1 MRERRSSSTARIVA
15 GGLLALA
22 AAWAIACSEAGTGPE
37 PGPPPPPPTPNRP
50 PAAVGAIPGQEV
62 AVGDSLHV
70 AVSSYFA
77 DPDGDALTYD
87 AGSSNPGVATAV
99 AAIDLVTLAAVARG
113 AATITVTATDPD
125 GLEASQRFEVTVP
138 NRGPQTIAPLPDLEL
153 SLGDEA
159 AVDVSSHFTDPDGD
173 ALTYGAASSDPA
185 VAAVAPVGSAVTV
198 RALSRGRATITVT
211 AVDPDGLEATLEFEV
226 TVPNSGPEPSGTLP
240 DLELSPGDEA
250 TVDAS
255 SHFTDPDGDALTY
268 RAASS
273 DPAVAA
279 VDASGSEVTVRALSR
294 GRATIT
300 VTAVDPDGLEATLE
314 FEVTVP
320 NSGPEPSGTLPD
332 LELSPGDE
340 ATVDASSH
348 FTDPDG
354 DALTYRAASSDP
366 AVAAVDASGS
376 EVTVRA
382 LSRGTATIT
391 VTASDADGLEAA
403 LEFGVTVPNSPP
415 GAADPIPDIE
425 LARGEERTLDVSSH
439 FSDPDGDMLTYRA
452 QSSDPAVAA
461 VAASG
466 SEVTVRALSRGTATI
481 TVTASD
487 PDGLEVTLEFEV
499 TVPNSGPGA
508 TDPIPDIELAGGEE
522 RTLDVSSHFSDP
534 DGDMLTYRAASSNP
548 AVAAADASGSH
559 VTVLALTRGTATI
572 TVTASD
578 PDGLQATLEFEV
590 TVPGGGPVT
599 VGRIP
604 DLELAPGVSR
614 SVDVSPYFS
623 DPDGDP
629 LTFAAGSSNPDVATA
644 TVSGDSVAV
653 LALARG
659 TATITVTAS
668 DPDGLQATLEFEVTV
683 PGGGPVTAGRIPDL
697 ELAPGVS
704 RSVDVSPYF
713 SDPDGDPLTYA
724 ARSSNPDVATA
735 TASGDSVAVL
745 ALARGTATITVT
757 ASDPAGLEATLEFE
771 VTVPGGGPVTV
782 GRIPDLELAPG
793 VRRSVD
799 VSPYFSDP
807 DGDPLTYAARS
818 SNPDVATATASGDS
832 VAVLGLARGTATITV
847 TASDPA
853 GLEATLEFEVTV
865 PGGGPVTVGRI
876 PDLELAPGVRR
887 SVDVSP
893 YFSDPD
899 GDPLTFAAGSSNPDI
914 ATATVSGDS
923 VAVLA
928 LARGT
933 ATITVTASDPD
944 GLQATLEFELTVPG
958 GGPVTVGRIP
968 DLELAPGVRRSVDVS
983 PYFSDPDGDP
993 LTFAARSSNPD
1004 VATATVSGDS
1014 VAVLALARGTAT
1026 ITVTASD
1033 PDGLQATLEF
1043 EVTVPG
1049 GGPVTAGRIPDL
1061 ELAPGVSRSVDVSP
1075 YFSDPDGD
1083 PLTFAA
1089 GSSNPDVAT
1098 ATVSGDSVAVLALAR
1113 GTATITVTAS
1123 DPDGLQATLEFEL
1136 TVPGGGPVTAGRI
1149 PDLELAPGVSRSVDV
1164 SPYFSDPDGDP
1175 LTFAAGS
1182 SNPDIAT
1189 ATVSGDS
1196 VAVLALAR
1204 GTATI
1209 TVTAS
1214 DPDGL
1219 QATLE
1224 FELTV
1229 PGGGPVTA
1237 GRIPDLELA
1246 PGVSR
1251 SVDASPYFS
1260 DPDGDPLT
1268 FAARSSNPDVATATV
1283 SGDSVA
1289 VLALTR
1295 GTATITVT
1303 ASDPAGLQATL
1314 EFELTVPGGGPV
1326 TAGRIPDLE
1335 LAPGVSR
1342 SVDVSPYFSDPDGDP
1357 LTYAARSSNPDVAT
1371 ATASGDSVA
1380 VLALARGTATI
1391 TVTASD
1397 PAGLE
1402 ATLEFEVTVPG
1413 GGPVTAGRIPD
1424 LELAPGVSRSV
1435 DVSPYFSDPDGD
1447 PLTFAAGSSNPDVA
1461 TATVSGDSVAV
1472 LALARGTATITV
1484 TASDPDGLQATL
1496 GFEVT
1501 VPGGGPVT
1509 AGRIPDLELA
1519 PGVSRS
1525 VDVSPYFSDPDGDPL
1540 TFAAGSSN
1548 PDVATATVSGHSVAV
1563 LALARGTATI
1573 TVTASDPD
1581 GLQATLGFEV
1591 TVLAVLNRPPG
1602 ITATLPDLDLEEGED
1617 HMLLLSRFF
1626 SDPDGDALTFSA
1638 TSSDETRVKLDSSA
1652 DTIWIKG
1659 ASEGSARVTA
1669 TATDVPGLSTAQ
1681 AFDVTV
1687 RPFVAPVGFDIE
1699 LEFTSSVSAS
1709 ARDVIREAASTWE
1722 SILAST
1728 ELSDV
1733 TFNRRVSCGG
1743 VTTTGAV
1750 GTVDDLLI
1758 LFTAESI
1765 DGPRGSLG
1773 HAGPCTLRTN
1783 GGLPVVG
1790 RVVLDSEDMDLIPA
1804 TTGLLDLA
1812 IHEMAHILGFGLL
1825 WDDFGLLADPSS
1837 VTPGADTHFTGAAA
1851 IAAFNAA
1858 GGASYT
1864 GAKVPVD
1871 NEEPGPDLHWRAS
1884 IFPGEAMG
1892 PAQFL
1897 SRREPLSAITIE
1909 SLADLGYTVAAAL
1922 ADPYSVSLPDIPP
1935 GRPVQAEAGQLI
1947 YLGDDI
1953 LRVPIRV
1960 VDDEGR
1966 VLRVIPPR

>member
-62 AVGDSLHV
+62 AVGDSLHFT
-70 AVSSYFA
+70 VSSYFA

-87 AGSSNPGVATAV
+87 AGSSNPGVATAA

-125 GLEASQRFEVTVP
+125 GLEAAQRFEVTVP
-138 NRGPQTIAPLPDLEL
+138 NRGPQTIAPLPELEL
-153 SLGDEA
+153 ALGDEA
-159 AVDVSSHFTDPDGD
+159 TVDVSSHFTDPDGD

-185 VAAVAPVGSAVTV
+185 VAAVAPAGSA
-198 RALSRGRATITVT
+198 
-211 AVDPDGLEATLEFEV
+211 
-226 TVPNSGPEPSGTLP
+226 
-240 DLELSPGDEA
+240 
-250 TVDAS
+250 
-255 SHFTDPDGDALTY
+255 
-268 RAASS
+268 
-273 DPAVAA
+273 
-279 VDASGSEVTVRALSR
+279 VTVRALSR

-391 VTASDADGLEAA
+391 VTASDPDGLEASLGFEVTVPNSGPEPSGTLADLELALGDEGTVDVSSHFTDPDGDALTYRAASSDPAVTAVDASGSEVTVRALARGTATITVTASDPDGLEAA

-452 QSSDPAVAA
+452 QSSDPAVAGA
-461 VAASG
+461 DASG
-466 SEVTVRALSRGTATI
+466 SQVTVLALARGTATI

-487 PDGLEVTLEFEV
+487 PDGLEASLGFEV
-499 TVPNSGPGA
+499 TVPNRGPGA

-522 RTLDVSSHFSDP
+522 RTLDVSSHFTDP
-534 DGDMLTYRAASSNP
+534 DGDKLTYRAASSKP
-548 AVAAADASGSH
+548 AVAGADASGSQ
-559 VTVLALTRGTATI
+559 VTVLALARGTATI

-578 PDGLQATLEFEV
+578 PAGLEATLEFEV

-668 DPDGLQATLEFEVTV
+668 DPDGLEATLEFEVTVPGGGPVTVGRIPDLELAPGVSRSVDVSPYFSDPDGDPLTFAAGSSNPDVATATASGDSVAVLALARGTATITVTASDPAGLEATLEFEVTVPGGGPVTVGRIPDLELAPGVSRSVDVSPYFSDPDGDPLTFAARSSNPDVATATASGDSVAVLALARGTATITVTASDPAGLEATLEFEVTVPGGGPVTVGRIPDLELAPGVSRSVDVSPYFSDPDGDPLTFAARSSNPDVATATVSGDSVAVLALARGTATITVTASDPAGLQATLEFELTVPGGGPVTAGRIPDLELAPGVSRSVDVSPYFSDPDGDPLTYAARSSNPDVATATVSGDSVAVLALARGTATITVTASDPAGLQATLEFELTVPGGGPVTAGRIPDLELAPGVSRSVDVSPYFSDPDGDPLTFAAGSSNPDVATATVSGHSVAVLALARGTATITVTASDPDGLQATLEFELTVPGGGPVTAGRIPDLELAPGVSRSVDVSPYFSDPDGDPLTFAAGSSNPDVATATAGDSVAVLALARGTATITVTASDPAGLEATLEFELTVPGGGPVTVGRIPDLELAPGVSRSVDVSPYFSDPDGDPLTFAAGSSNPDVATATVSGDSVAVLALARGTATITVTASDPAGLEATLEFEVTV

-757 ASDPAGLEATLEFE
+757 ASDP
-771 VTVPGGGPVTV
+771 
-782 GRIPDLELAPG
+782 
-793 VRRSVD
+793 
-799 VSPYFSDP
+799 
-807 DGDPLTYAARS
+807 
-818 SNPDVATATASGDS
+818 
-832 VAVLGLARGTATITV
+832 
-847 TASDPA
+847 
-853 GLEATLEFEVTV
+853 
-865 PGGGPVTVGRI
+865 
-876 PDLELAPGVRR
+876 
-887 SVDVSP
+887 
-893 YFSDPD
+893 
-899 GDPLTFAAGSSNPDI
+899 
-914 ATATVSGDS
+914 
-923 VAVLA
+923 
-928 LARGT
+928 
-933 ATITVTASDPD
+933 
-944 GLQATLEFELTVPG
+944 
-958 GGPVTVGRIP
+958 
-968 DLELAPGVRRSVDVS
+968 
-983 PYFSDPDGDP
+983 
-993 LTFAARSSNPD
+993 
-1004 VATATVSGDS
+1004 
-1014 VAVLALARGTAT
+1014 
-1026 ITVTASD
+1026 
-1033 PDGLQATLEF
+1033 DGLQATLEF

-1089 GSSNPDVAT
+1089 RSSNPDVAT
-1098 ATVSGDSVAVLALAR
+1098 ATVSGDSVAVLALA
-1113 GTATITVTAS
+1113 
-1123 DPDGLQATLEFEL
+1123 
-1136 TVPGGGPVTAGRI
+1136 
-1149 PDLELAPGVSRSVDV
+1149 
-1164 SPYFSDPDGDP
+1164 
-1175 LTFAAGS
+1175 
-1182 SNPDIAT
+1182 
-1189 ATVSGDS
+1189 
-1196 VAVLALAR
+1196 
-1204 GTATI
+1204 
-1209 TVTAS
+1209 
-1214 DPDGL
+1214 
-1219 QATLE
+1219 
-1224 FELTV
+1224 
-1229 PGGGPVTA
+1229 
-1237 GRIPDLELA
+1237 
-1246 PGVSR
+1246 
-1251 SVDASPYFS
+1251 
-1260 DPDGDPLT
+1260 
-1268 FAARSSNPDVATATV
+1268 
-1283 SGDSVA
+1283 
-1289 VLALTR
+1289 R

-1357 LTYAARSSNPDVAT
+1357 LTYAAR
-1371 ATASGDSVA
+1371 
-1380 VLALARGTATI
+1380 
-1391 TVTASD
+1391 
-1397 PAGLE
+1397 
-1402 ATLEFEVTVPG
+1402 
-1413 GGPVTAGRIPD
+1413 
-1424 LELAPGVSRSV
+1424 
-1435 DVSPYFSDPDGD
+1435 
-1447 PLTFAAGSSNPDVA
+1447 SSNPDVA

-1540 TFAAGSSN
+1540 TS
-1548 PDVATATVSGHSVAV
+1548 P
-1563 LALARGTATI
+1563 RR
-1573 TVTASDPD
+1573 PPP
-1581 GLQATLGFEV
+1581 QATLGFEL
-1591 TVLAVLNRPPG
+1591 TVPG
-1602 ITATLPDLDLEEGED
+1602 GGP
-1617 HMLLLSRFF
+1617 
-1626 SDPDGDALTFSA
+1626 
-1638 TSSDETRVKLDSSA
+1638 
-1652 DTIWIKG
+1652 
-1659 ASEGSARVTA
+1659 VTA
-1669 TATDVPGLSTAQ
+1669 GRIPA
-1681 AFDVTV
+1681 
-1687 RPFVAPVGFDIE
+1687 
-1699 LEFTSSVSAS
+1699 
-1709 ARDVIREAASTWE
+1709 
-1722 SILAST
+1722 
-1728 ELSDV
+1728 
-1733 TFNRRVSCGG
+1733 
-1743 VTTTGAV
+1743 GA
-1750 GTVDDLLI
+1750 
-1758 LFTAESI
+1758 
-1765 DGPRGSLG
+1765 GPRGETVG
-1773 HAGPCTLRTN
+1773 
-1783 GGLPVVG
+1783 G
-1790 RVVLDSEDMDLIPA
+1790 RVTV
-1804 TTGLLDLA
+1804 
-1812 IHEMAHILGFGLL
+1812 FQ
-1825 WDDFGLLADPSS
+1825 
-1837 VTPGADTHFTGAAA
+1837 
-1851 IAAFNAA
+1851 
-1858 GGASYT
+1858 
-1864 GAKVPVD
+1864 
-1871 NEEPGPDLHWRAS
+1871 R
-1884 IFPGEAMG
+1884 
-1892 PAQFL
+1892 
-1897 SRREPLSAITIE
+1897 SRR
-1909 SLADLGYTVAAAL
+1909 
-1922 ADPYSVSLPDIPP
+1922 
-1935 GRPVQAEAGQLI
+1935 
-1947 YLGDDI
+1947 
-1953 LRVPIRV
+1953 
-1960 VDDEGR
+1960 
-1966 VLRVIPPR
+1966 